1 MFKTKPPNNVF
12 PGGVRDR
19 ERERERVSERERLQL
34 FTLLNEREGG
44 TLDREDREI
53 GRNKEQRETEK

>member
-1 MFKTKPPNNVF
+1 M
-12 PGGVRDR
+12 RDR